1 MTTEQLR
8 KEIEVAN
15 WHINYAGISIT
26 YYRTYE
32 NKTNPI
38 AIDIKLDPEECARRL
53 SAIGSIDSWCD
64 YDGQIEIY
72 WEQDSFMK
80 REMFNVFSSF
90 FKLCQWEALTLAIRH
105 ELEKETEKEID
116 NGDIGKSIDSITK

>member
-32 NKTNPI
+32 NKTNQI
-38 AIDIKLDPEECARRL
+38 AIDIKLDPEECARQL
-53 SAIGSIDSWCD
+53 SAIGSIDSWEADPFWIWCECTPYRWD
-64 YDGQIEIY
+64 
-72 WEQDSFMK
+72 
-80 REMFNVFSSF
+80 VFVHH
-90 FKLCQWEALTLAIRH
+90 FKLSQWEALTLAIRH
-105 ELEKETEKEID
+105 ESECFLYPLFFNFKF
-116 NGDIGKSIDSITK
+116 